1 MSVYDLLIDVAIASI
16 LILAGQLLRAKIPVF
31 QKFFVPASMIAGFIG
46 LAMGE
51 QGLGILPFST
61 SIGSYAGVLII
72 LVFTIVGV
80 KGFKMGETKGAGEEV
95 KRVLSFNMYRFVIF
109 FLQFIIPDYSDA
121 HCNQSCEPRGKSG
134 HRNFAGIGLHGR
146 TRHGGG
152 LRGNLCRAWLAGS
165 DRFGNDVCNHRNTD
179 GDFWRPGFC

>member
-80 KGFKMGETKGAGEEV
+80 NGFKMGETKGAGEEV

-109 FLQFIIPDYSDA
+109 FLQFIIPITVTLTVIKA
-121 HCNQSCEPRGKSG
+121 VNPEVN
-134 HRNFAGIGLHGR
+134 RNFAGIGLHGR

>member
-1 MSVYDLLIDVAIASI
+1 
-16 LILAGQLLRAKIPVF
+16 
-31 QKFFVPASMIAGFIG
+31 MIAGFIG

-72 LVFTIVGV
+72 LVLPLSESMDLRWGD
-80 KGFKMGETKGAGEEV
+80 EGAGEEV
-95 KRVLSFNMYRFVIF
+95 KGCLASNMYRFCHF
-109 FLQFIIPDYSDA
+109 FLQFIIPITVTLTVIKA
-121 HCNQSCEPRGKSG
+121 VNPEVKSG

-152 LRGNLCRAWLAGS
+152 LQGNLCRAWLAGS
-165 DRFGNDVCNHRNTD
+165 DRFGMTFATI
-179 GDFWRPGFC
+179 GILTGFWRPGFVKWATSKGYTGYIKGF

>member
-1 MSVYDLLIDVAIASI
+1 
-16 LILAGQLLRAKIPVF
+16 
-31 QKFFVPASMIAGFIG
+31 MIAGFIG

-80 KGFKMGETKGAGEEV
+80 NGFKMGETKGAGEEV

-109 FLQFIIPDYSDA
+109 LSAVYHPDYSDA
-121 HCNQSCEPRGKSG
+121 HCNQSYEPRGKSG

-165 DRFGNDVCNHRNTD
+165 DRFRMTFATIGILT
-179 GDFWRPGFC
+179 GIFGGLAFC